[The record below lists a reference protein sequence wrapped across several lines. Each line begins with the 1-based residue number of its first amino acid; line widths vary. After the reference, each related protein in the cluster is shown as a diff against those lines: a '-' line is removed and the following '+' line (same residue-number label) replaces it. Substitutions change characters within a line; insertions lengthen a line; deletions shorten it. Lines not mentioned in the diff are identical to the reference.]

1 MTINLEDFTA
11 LTDRAHGAR
20 PFDEVYLYNGTGT
33 ASNSS
38 TNIICCREVTEQIQ
52 RQLGDSV
59 AIRFSQASGIVV
71 LSASEFENSRVVR
84 TYKKSASAKISCRAL
99 VPTMQRLFGKHKYYG
114 FNWRFDAISG
124 GRGRALVLEPN
135 GRWKD

>member
-1 MTINLEDFTA
+1 MTINLEDFVA
-11 LTDRAHGAR
+11 LSDISHGVH
-20 PFDEVYLYNGTGT
+20 PFDDVYLYNGTGT

-38 TNIICCREVTEQIQ
+38 TNIICSREVTEQIQ

-59 AIRFSQASGIVV
+59 AVRFSRITGTVV
-71 LSASEFENSRVVR
+71 LSASEFDNSRVVR
-84 TYKKSASAKISCRAL
+84 VYKKSASSKISCRAL
-99 VPTMQRLFGKHKYYG
+99 VPTMKKLFGEHKYYG
-114 FNWRFDAISG
+114 FNWRFDSISG